1 MRRWADLLWG
11 MSEQVPAVKFDPSLP
26 HHARPKLRPVRGFP
40 AQMGD
45 QMVLGLADQR
55 QISERVVFMAPAV
68 QLLLPLMDGNRTIDQ
83 IVAEVGRGLTSEML
97 EGVVA
102 QLDDAALLFGPR
114 FEELLAKVRRDFE
127 ASAVLPP
134 ASTAAFVEAITAQ
147 ALGESASEEEKAA
160 AGPGKL
166 REVMDK
172 WIAEALKD
180 ADEPSFDALPRAVVA
195 PHLDYSRGWLN
206 YAHVYG
212 RMRVTDRPDR
222 VVILGTNHF
231 GFGTGVVACDK
242 GYQTALGTC
251 EVDGELLERLKANL
265 GADNAARMLAN
276 RYDHEREHSIELHVP
291 WIQHCLGADADGKH
305 CKVLGVLVH
314 DPAVNNGNSY
324 DGQGLSLQ
332 AFLEAMKKAI
342 AEVGGRTLIVSSAD
356 LSHVGAAF
364 GDQVQTM
371 AGEEKDAVAF
381 RNKVFQHDRDMIE
394 LVRGNK
400 PDELVAAMSWQ
411 QNPTR
416 WCSTGNIVATLKLAE
431 PSEIQLLNY
440 TAAMDQQG
448 LGMVSS
454 MAMVM
459 N

>member
-1 MRRWADLLWG
+1 
-11 MSEQVPAVKFDPSLP
+11 MSEQPPAPKFDASLP
-26 HHARPKLRPVRGFP
+26 HQARPKLRPVRGFP
-40 AQMGD
+40 AQMGE

-68 QLLLPLMDGNRTIDQ
+68 QLILPMMDGNRTVDQ
-83 IVAEVGRGLTSEML
+83 IVAEVGRGLTHEML
-97 EGVVA
+97 EGVIA

-114 FEELLAKVRRDFE
+114 FEELLVKVRNDFD
-127 ASAVLPP
+127 ASPILPP
-134 ASTAAFVEAITAQ
+134 ASTASFVDAITAQ
-147 ALGESASEEEKAA
+147 ALGENATEEEKAA
-160 AGPGKL
+160 AGPAKL
-166 REVMDK
+166 REVMDQ
-172 WIAEALKD
+172 WIAAALKD
-180 ADEPSFDALPRAVVA
+180 ADKPSFDSLPRAVVA

-212 RMRVTDRPDR
+212 RMRVADRPDR

-251 EVDGELLERLKANL
+251 EPDSQLLDLLKSNL
-265 GADNAARMLAN
+265 GTDNAAKLLAN

-291 WIQHCLGADADGKH
+291 WIQHCLGTDSDAKY
-305 CKVLGVLVH
+305 CKVLGILIH
-314 DPAVNNGNSY
+314 DPAVDNGNSY
-324 DGQGLSLQ
+324 DGQGLALQ
-332 AFLEAMKKAI
+332 TFLDAMKKSI
-342 AEVGGRTLIVSSAD
+342 AQIGGRTLIVSSAD

-371 AGEEKDAVAF
+371 AGDEKDAVAF

-400 PDELVAAMSWQ
+400 PDELVAAMCWQ

-416 WCSTGNIVATLKLAE
+416 WCSTGNLVATLKLAD
-431 PSEIQLLNY
+431 PADIQVLNY

-454 MAMVM
+454 IAMVM

>member
-1 MRRWADLLWG
+1 MRRSADLLWG

-114 FEELLAKVRRDFE
+114 FEELLAKVRRDYE

-265 GADNAARMLAN
+265 GADDAARMLAN

-291 WIQHCLGADADGKH
+291 WIQHCLGAGADGKH

-371 AGEEKDAVAF
+371 AGEEKEAVAF

>member
-1 MRRWADLLWG
+1 
-11 MSEQVPAVKFDPSLP
+11 MSEQAPSVAFNAELS

-40 AQMGD
+40 AQMGE

-68 QLLLPLMDGNRTIDQ
+68 QLILPLMDGNRTVDQ
-83 IVAEVGRGLTSEML
+83 IVAEVGRGLSRQML
-97 EGVVA
+97 EGVIA

-114 FEELLAKVRRDFE
+114 FEALLVKVRQDFDG
-127 ASAVLPP
+127 SAVLPP
-134 ASTAAFVEAITAQ
+134 ASTAAFVDAITAQ
-147 ALGESASEEEKAA
+147 ALGEGASEEDKAA

-166 REVMDK
+166 REIMDK
-172 WIAEALKD
+172 WIGEALKD
-180 ADEPSFDALPRAVVA
+180 ADEPSFNALPRAVVA

-212 RMRVTDRPDR
+212 RMRVADRPDR

-251 EVDGELLERLKANL
+251 GVDTELLGRLKANL
-265 GADNAARMLAN
+265 GAEDAAKMLAN

-291 WIQHCLGADADGKH
+291 WIQHCLGAGADGEF

-314 DPAVNNGNSY
+314 DPAVDNGNSY
-324 DGQGLSLQ
+324 DGQGLGLQ

-342 AEVGGRTLIVSSAD
+342 REVGGRTLIVSSAD
-356 LSHVGAAF
+356 LSHAGAAF

-371 AGEEKDAVAF
+371 AGEEKDAVEF

-416 WCSTGNIVATLKLAE
+416 WCSTGNLVATLKLVE
-431 PSEIQLLNY
+431 PGDIQLLNY

>member
-1 MRRWADLLWG
+1 MCTANLLWG
-11 MSEQVPAVKFDPSLP
+11 MNDQAPTSKFDPGLP

-40 AQMGD
+40 AQMGE

-68 QLLLPLMDGNRTIDQ
+68 QLILPLMDGNRTVDQ
-83 IVAEVGRGLTSEML
+83 IVAEVGRGLTHEML
-97 EGVVA
+97 EGVIA

-114 FEELLAKVRRDFE
+114 FEELLVKVRKEFDG
-127 ASAVLPP
+127 SAILPP
-134 ASTAAFVEAITAQ
+134 ASTAAFVDAITAQ
-147 ALGESASEEEKAA
+147 ALGESASEEDKAA

-172 WIAEALKD
+172 WIGEALKD
-180 ADEPSFDALPRAVVA
+180 ADEPSFNALPRAVVA

-212 RMRVTDRPDR
+212 RMRVADRPDR

-251 EVDGELLERLKANL
+251 EVDAELLEKLKANL
-265 GADNAARMLAN
+265 GPDHAAKLLAN

-291 WIQHCLGADADGKH
+291 WIQHCLGAGPDGKH

-314 DPAVNNGNSY
+314 DPAVDNGNSY
-324 DGQGLSLQ
+324 DGQGLALQ
-332 AFLEAMKKAI
+332 AFIDAMKKAI

-356 LSHVGAAF
+356 LSHAGAAF
-364 GDQVQTM
+364 GDKIQTL
-371 AGEEKDAVAF
+371 AGEEKEAVAF

-416 WCSTGNIVATLKLAE
+416 WCSTGNLVATLKLVE
-431 PSEIQLLNY
+431 PGDIQLLNY